1 MNKILN
7 ICLILILLV
16 PGCSKKNS
24 QRSQDADL
32 LNSTWVLSYIQS
44 TSTNVIMTYPADA
57 PKKISIVFTRSDN
70 KVSFSGVCNSGSG
83 TFSFLQNTGGISIQS
98 ITTTKIGCQYVEWEA
113 FTTQN
118 LDNATSFR
126 IDGNNLVIY
135 SGGDYNLY
143 FTKK

>member
-1 MNKILN
+1 MLN
-7 ICLILILLV
+7 ICLILILV
-16 PGCSKKNS
+16 APGCSKKS
-24 QRSQDADL
+24 SQDADL

-44 TSTNVIMTYPADA
+44 TSTNAIMTYPSDEA
-57 PKKISIVFTRSDN
+57 KKISIVFTSSDN
-70 KVSFSGVCNSGSG
+70 KVSFSGICNSGSG
-83 TFSFLQNTGGISIQS
+83 TFSFLQNAGGISVQNIV
-98 ITTTKIGCQYVEWEA
+98 TTKVGCQYVEWEA

-143 FTKK
+143 FTKN